1 MKVFIDE
8 SLGIPKEWLKGQ
20 NVLIRKVRLKKDQ
33 TLEEA
38 IEVGKKSFLNQNLSV
53 RKSNIQ
59 TEMDEMLQHLH
70 QEKAIFYFYDQHT
83 TNSSFLKRISNWS
96 FPNLKLYLIE
106 GSNNRAFT
114 MFLLKELQSKSFDDV
129 YQLAS
134 TFDNQKLT
142 ITNDLKYYYPSHYL
156 NLKERN
162 KKQFHLLKG
171 SKQMKITS
179 GNHLELIEKVFDAIP
194 VKRVVMTSRKPI
206 DFDRQGVV
214 YYQLEEKSLPIS
226 SDKIDLFIR
235 T

>member
-8 SLGIPKEWLKGQ
+8 SLGIPKEWLKDQ
-20 NVLIRKVRLKKDQ
+20 NVLIRTMRLKKDQ

-134 TFDNQKLT
+134 TL
-142 ITNDLKYYYPSHYL
+142 
-156 NLKERN
+156 
-162 KKQFHLLKG
+162 
-171 SKQMKITS
+171 
-179 GNHLELIEKVFDAIP
+179 
-194 VKRVVMTSRKPI
+194 
-206 DFDRQGVV
+206 
-214 YYQLEEKSLPIS
+214 
-226 SDKIDLFIR
+226 
-235 T
+235 